1 MSAPSRFPNGVT
13 TQKVTQTLQ
22 AYPLPDPTEVAL
34 DFEEFQQYVAADW
47 TVTNTTSH
55 DTIGLVAGAGGI
67 LGIAGGA
74 STASTDV
81 GAIQANPLNINFAST
96 QQVWF
101 YTGLKSLSALN
112 EALIAGIATSN
123 ATMAPTDG
131 IYFSKAAASAN
142 IDLVIRK
149 SSTSTTLATVTTL
162 VADTYTRLGF
172 HYNGKDTVDVYVNDV
187 KVASTTTMTNL
198 PTATAMGMTVGV
210 KASATSPTTGLLSVD
225 WLMSAQERTY

>member
-1 MSAPSRFPNGVT
+1 MSAPSRFPNGIST
-13 TQKVTQTLQ
+13 HKITQTLQ

-55 DTIGLVAGAGGI
+55 DTIALVAGAGGI
-67 LGIAGGA
+67 LGIAAGA

-81 GAIQANPLNINFAST
+81 GVIQANPLNTNFAST

-101 YTGLKSLSALN
+101 YAGFKCLSALN
-112 EALIAGIATSN
+112 EAIIAGISTSN

-131 IYFSKAAASAN
+131 IYFTKAAAAATF
-142 IDLVIRK
+142 DLVIRK
-149 SSTSTTLATVTTL
+149 SSTSTTLASVATL
-162 VADTYTRLGF
+162 VADTYIRLGY
-172 HYNGKDTVDVYVNDV
+172 HYNGNGQVDVYVNDV